1 MRIQLNLESMK
12 TVSQEHFHKGYFT
25 AMHGILA
32 NICGKDEDYGKFCFG
47 NIFPINNQKIEQ
59 DKEYFIIISSSE
71 PSIIEKIFFALE
83 IGSLLNIG
91 ELQFKINDISLKN
104 HKLLNNSTIESISPV
119 NITTNNK
126 GNIQFHKFD
135 NNDYIKLLENN
146 LLNKYAFLKGINTE
160 INLFENVE
168 VKVHEKYPDSS
179 FQINFFNKGENKNF
193 KVVGSKL
200 VFKFNKISEKQLKV
214 FQTLYDS
221 GFGERTTFGA
231 GFMVE
236 RFGR

>member
-47 NIFPINNQKIEQ
+47 NLFPIKNQKVEQ

-71 PSIIEKIFFALE
+71 PTIIEKIFFALE

-91 ELQFKINDISLKN
+91 ELQFKINEIGLKS

-119 NITTNNK
+119 NITTNDK
-126 GNIQFHKFD
+126 GKIRFHKFD
-135 NNDYIKLLENN
+135 TNGYKKLLEKD
-146 LLNKYAFLKGINTE
+146 LLNKYAFLKGIKTE
-160 INLFENVE
+160 NN
-168 VKVHEKYPDSS
+168 
-179 FQINFFNKGENKNF
+179 
-193 KVVGSKL
+193 
-200 VFKFNKISEKQLKV
+200 
-214 FQTLYDS
+214 
-221 GFGERTTFGA
+221 
-231 GFMVE
+231 
-236 RFGR
+236 